1 MLSERICTRC
11 KCNICVEGRY
21 WSAGYCSH
29 CGGKLSGV
37 IASVGRFVNG
47 VEMRF
52 WWRAVVADD
61 VEMFVRV
68 CGVFSDRLLCVGSA
82 ARESVESEESWN
94 GII

>member
-52 WWRAVVADD
+52 GWRAIVADD
-61 VEMFVRV
+61 VEMLV
-68 CGVFSDRLLCVGSA
+68 VFLLDRLFEFVACLVIGFFA
-82 ARESVESEESWN
+82 WAVLHGN
-94 GII
+94 L